1 MRSAN
6 TLLSLL
12 SVLGAAQHALGQ
24 FSTRLGG
31 VNTAGYDFSVGYS
44 GVYPHDWTGGH
55 QARFLQSFQIP
66 QDTF

>member
-31 VNTAGYDFSVGYS
+31 VNTAGYDFSVVCTQHPS
-44 GVYPHDWTGGH
+44 VYVNG
-55 QARFLQSFQIP
+55 
-66 QDTF
+66 